1 VLVQHLL
8 VWDNSEETMKSKLVA
23 FAAFITVMAVL
34 GSFYAKPLLAQVRAA
49 LVANIDEPARSP
61 FQVTFNGSCPADSCF
76 LVANP
81 VPPNKRLHITHINA
95 FTTVPFQAQLE
106 RVPAAGVSDA
116 LAFLPSS
123 PTLGGYVIDA
133 NVDLYLDSGEALE
146 TFFRPF
152 ALAPLFHT
160 ATGYLIDCGAA
171 ACATIVRH

>member
-1 VLVQHLL
+1 
-8 VWDNSEETMKSKLVA
+8 MKSKLVA

-116 LAFLPSS
+116 LAFLPSPRRLEGTSLTRTWIFTWIVAKPWRHSSDPS
-123 PTLGGYVIDA
+123 PLLLCFTRLPVI
-133 NVDLYLDSGEALE
+133 
-146 TFFRPF
+146 
-152 ALAPLFHT
+152 
-160 ATGYLIDCGAA
+160 
-171 ACATIVRH
+171 